1 MLSALGSHVPKLK
14 YLINSN
20 STTIL
25 TAAGVV
31 GTVGTAVL
39 TARATFKAADIIAK
53 KKTEL
58 EEDLKFPETEVAS
71 FSKTEKVQMVW
82 HQYIPAVGVGVLT
95 VTSIVAAH
103 RISSG
108 KIAALAAAAG
118 ISERALQEYKEKV
131 LEKVGP
137 KQEEKIRDEIAQDHV
152 TKNPPTNGPVIISGS
167 GDVLCFDDLTGR
179 YFYSTIEKIKKAEN
193 NVNFS
198 IIQDDYCSL
207 SYFFDE
213 IGLHPT
219 TYSDMVGWNV
229 NTKGMEVTF
238 STTMTEDS
246 RPCLVLGYNH
256 IPVSDYDK
264 PWAIAG
270 G

>member
-1 MLSALGSHVPKLK
+1 MLSSLAQHVPKLK
-14 YLINSN
+14 YLVNSN

-39 TARATFKAADIIAK
+39 ASRATFKAADILAQKTK
-53 KKTEL
+53 KL
-58 EEDLKFPETEVAS
+58 EEDLKFPDTEVPP

-82 HQYIPAVGVGVLT
+82 HQYIPAAGTGVLT
-95 VTSIVAAH
+95 ITCIIAAH

-152 TKNPPTNGPVIISGS
+152 NTNPPAQSQIIVTG
-167 GDVLCFDDLTGR
+167 GDVLCYDDLTGR
-179 YFYSTIEKIKKAEN
+179 YFHSNVEKIKHAEN
-193 NVNFS
+193 NVNYS
-198 IIQDDYCSL
+198 ILQDDYCSL

-213 IGLHPT
+213 IGLKPT

-229 NTKGMEVTF
+229 NTKMEVRF
-238 STTMTEDS
+238 SATMTEDS
-246 RPCLVLGYNH
+246 RPCMVMSYVVA
-256 IPVSDYDK
+256 PEVDYDK
-264 PWAIAG
+264 IWCQG
-270 G
+270 